1 MVRMYERRGEHKFT
15 GYCCKT
21 YKTLGKRE
29 CSRHAINDGRLQEA
43 VLHSIQDEAGKIMTP
58 EDIRYLYRIGC
69 VCDTGKDY
77 KLQAAR
83 LEKEIERREGYK
95 KKTYQ
100 NYLDDVISKAEY
112 LSYVKG
118 YEKDIQN
125 LKDKRKHLEER
136 HLEENRKASDYDK
149 WVESFKDYINVDK
162 LTREMVLELI
172 ERIEVNEDGSVSI
185 FYQFSSA
192 DNNSPED
199 Y

>member
-1 MVRMYERRGEHKFT
+1 M
-15 GYCCKT
+15 
-21 YKTLGKRE
+21 
-29 CSRHAINDGRLQEA
+29 
-43 VLHSIQDEAGKIMTP
+43 
-58 EDIRYLYRIGC
+58 
-69 VCDTGKDY
+69 
-77 KLQAAR
+77 
-83 LEKEIERREGYK
+83 
-95 KKTYQ
+95 
-100 NYLDDVISKAEY
+100 
-112 LSYVKG
+112 
-118 YEKDIQN
+118 
-125 LKDKRKHLEER
+125 EER